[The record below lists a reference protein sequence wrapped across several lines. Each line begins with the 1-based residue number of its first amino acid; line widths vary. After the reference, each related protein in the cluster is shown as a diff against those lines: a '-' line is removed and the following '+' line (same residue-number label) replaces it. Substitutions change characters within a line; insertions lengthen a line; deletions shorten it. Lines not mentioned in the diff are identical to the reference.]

1 MVLSLTVI
9 QGTALL
15 VSPLQSESPGT
26 HPYHDLFGHEKS
38 QGIMQETEDMGA
50 DLEVGTVQERSTLPM
65 PEQ

>member
-1 MVLSLTVI
+1 MVLPLTAI

-15 VSPLQSESPGT
+15 MSPLQSESPGT

-38 QGIMQETEDMGA
+38 QAIVQEAEDMGA
-50 DLEVGTVQERSTLPM
+50 DLEVGTSQERSTLHM